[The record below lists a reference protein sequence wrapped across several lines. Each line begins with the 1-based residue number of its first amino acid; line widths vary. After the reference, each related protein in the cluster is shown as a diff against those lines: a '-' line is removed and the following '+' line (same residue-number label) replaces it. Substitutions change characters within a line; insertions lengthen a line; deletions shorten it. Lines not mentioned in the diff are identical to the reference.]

1 MNKIDLINNLMRG
14 VDEVIPEDT
23 FRSILEQEQQLT
35 IKLGFDP
42 TAPDLHLGHSVVLN
56 KLKIL
61 QDLGHKIVF
70 IVGDFTASI
79 GDPSGR
85 SKTRPAL
92 TDEDISANAATYASQ
107 IYKILDKDKTQL
119 VFNSNWL
126 AKMTAKD
133 LIQLT
138 SGQSVARMLER
149 DDFAKRFKDNAP
161 ISIHEFMYPLLQG
174 LDSVEIEADIEIGG
188 RDQKFNLL
196 MGREL
201 QKRFGKKQQSVFMMP
216 LLEGTD
222 GVKKMSKSLGNTID
236 LALSPTEMFGK
247 IMSISDELMW
257 RYYDLLSFR
266 DSNEI
271 LALKEQVATGANPR
285 DIKYQLSIEIVTRFH
300 SEKEALLAKEEFQMR
315 FAKGQL
321 PTEIPNVAIVSHEK
335 ELPLANILKEAKLA
349 PSSSQA
355 LRLIKQGAVRID
367 QEKVLD
373 NLVISAR
380 KERYL
385 IQVGKRNIANVLFS
399 N

>member
-14 VDEVIPEDT
+14 VDEVIPEDD
-23 FRSILEQEQQLT
+23 FREVLEQEQQLT

-92 TDEDISANAATYASQ
+92 TDEEINANAATYASQ

-119 VFNSNWL
+119 VFNSSWL
-126 AKMTAKD
+126 GKMTAKD

-174 LDSVEIEADIEIGG
+174 LDSVEIESDIEIGG

-201 QKRFGKKQQSVFMMP
+201 QKRFGKKQQAVLMMP

-266 DSNEI
+266 DSSEI
-271 LALKEQVATGANPR
+271 IALKDQVADGANPR
-285 DIKYQLSIEIVTRFH
+285 DIKYQLAIEIVTRFH
-300 SEKEALLAKEEFQMR
+300 SEKEANLAQEEFQMR

-321 PTEIPNVAIVSHEK
+321 PTEIPNVTIVSPEK

-367 QEKVLD
+367 QEKISD
-373 NLVISAR
+373 NVVISRR

-385 IQVGKRNIANVLFS
+385 IQVGKRNIANVLF
-399 N
+399 NN

>member
-14 VDEVIPEDT
+14 VDEVLPEDT
-23 FRSILEQEQQLT
+23 FRDILEQEQQLT

-85 SKTRPAL
+85 SKMRPTL
-92 TDEDISANAATYASQ
+92 TDEEISANAATYASQ

-126 AKMTAKD
+126 GKMTAKD
-133 LIQLT
+133 LIRLT

-174 LDSVEIEADIEIGG
+174 LDSVEIEADIELGG

-201 QKRFGKKQQSVFMMP
+201 QKRFGKKQQAVLMMP

-222 GVKKMSKSLGNTID
+222 GVKKMSKSLANTID
-236 LALSPTEMFGK
+236 LAMTPTEMFGK

-271 LALKEQVATGANPR
+271 ISLKEQVAAGANPR
-285 DIKYQLSIEIVTRFH
+285 DIKYKLGIEIVARFH
-300 SEKEALLAKEEFQMR
+300 SEKEAHTAKDEFQMR

-321 PTEIPNVAIVSHEK
+321 PTEIPNVTILSHES
-335 ELPLANILKEAKLA
+335 ELPLAKVLKEANLA

-355 LRLIKQGAVRID
+355 LRLIKQGAVRVNQDKTLENI
-367 QEKVLD
+367 L
-373 NLVISAR
+373 ISAR
-380 KERYL
+380 KEPYL
-385 IQVGKRNIANVLFS
+385 VQVGKRNIANILF
-399 N
+399 NI